1 MNSIEKIEKKDQE
14 LFNTIADDYAKKD
27 IIESTRIARKAIT
40 LRAVEKILNQKKT
53 LGTVLDVG
61 CGAGTQAFHLEGLYS
76 KYIGVDY
83 AEKLVDIGKEL
94 TKNIKNI
101 EFHAC
106 NIKYLNIEK
115 KSIDTILIVG
125 GLHHMTNLEEIFNV
139 FKKVAKDDCFL
150 VAIEPQR
157 ENVFIQFLR
166 KIRMK
171 INPGYSSDQHFFTK
185 NEMYEIL
192 DKLNVKSPQV
202 EYTSYL
208 TQPFAQVVMRP
219 QFFFVPIVKFIIKLE
234 KLVEKIIP
242 NKFKKFSWCI
252 NVYCKF

>member
-1 MNSIEKIEKKDQE
+1 
-14 LFNTIADDYAKKD
+14 
-27 IIESTRIARKAIT
+27 
-40 LRAVEKILNQKKT
+40 
-53 LGTVLDVG
+53 
-61 CGAGTQAFHLEGLYS
+61 
-76 KYIGVDY
+76 
-83 AEKLVDIGKEL
+83 
-94 TKNIKNI
+94 
-101 EFHAC
+101 
-106 NIKYLNIEK
+106 
-115 KSIDTILIVG
+115 
-125 GLHHMTNLEEIFNV
+125 MTNLEEIFNV
-139 FKKVAKDDCFL
+139 FKKVSKDDCFL

-192 DKLNVKSPQV
+192 DKLNVKNPQV

-219 QFFFVPIVKFIIKLE
+219 QFLFVPIVKFVIKLE

>member
-1 MNSIEKIEKKDQE
+1 M
-14 LFNTIADDYAKKD
+14 
-27 IIESTRIARKAIT
+27 
-40 LRAVEKILNQKKT
+40 
-53 LGTVLDVG
+53 
-61 CGAGTQAFHLEGLYS
+61 
-76 KYIGVDY
+76 
-83 AEKLVDIGKEL
+83 
-94 TKNIKNI
+94 
-101 EFHAC
+101 
-106 NIKYLNIEK
+106 
-115 KSIDTILIVG
+115 
-125 GLHHMTNLEEIFNV
+125 
-139 FKKVAKDDCFL
+139 

-219 QFFFVPIVKFIIKLE
+219 QFFFVPIVKFIVKLE
-234 KLVEKIIP
+234 TYRKDIP
-242 NKFKKFSWCI
+242 NKFKNLVGVLMFIANFNKNRKVIYFFKFVVAVSFF
-252 NVYCKF
+252 YYF